1 MRLRLFL
8 PGLLFLTALL
18 SACGGG
24 GGSNTGTATTPV
36 DPRAILDQA
45 GSKLNAVKYFHFK
58 LTQDNGTT
66 PLPALPLNMQLVS
79 AEGDVAT
86 PDRVQAD
93 VTAKAA
99 GANLKVKVIGIAN
112 KSWLTNP
119 FTRQWEALPGDVSVR
134 DIADPAGIVQ
144 GVIGQM
150 QDVRLAGQ
158 EKVGDVQTYRI
169 EGKTDSG
176 SLQPTIASAE
186 PGHPVDVQA
195 WVGVSDGLPYRVRL
209 SGPVNKDEAK
219 NVVRTLELSSYDTA
233 VDIKAP

>member
-8 PGLLFLTALL
+8 PGSLVVAALVL
-18 SACGGG
+18 AACGGSSPKAG
-24 GGSNTGTATTPV
+24 TSTGL

-45 GSKLNAVKYFHFK
+45 AQKMNSVKYFHFK
-58 LTQDNGTT
+58 LTQENGTT

-99 GANLKVKVIGIAN
+99 GSNLKVKVIGIGN
-112 KSWLTNP
+112 QSWLTNP
-119 FTRQWEALPGDVSVR
+119 FTRQWEGLPGDVSVR

-150 QDVRLAGQ
+150 QDVRLGGQ
-158 EKVGDVQTYRI
+158 EKVGDVQAYRI
-169 EGKTDSG
+169 DGKTDSG
-176 SLQPTIASAE
+176 SLAPTIASAE

-195 WVGVSDGLPYRVRL
+195 WIGVSDGLPYRVRL